1 MKKTRLM
8 WSIVITAI
16 LCVCACVGILAGCG
30 TTKIEAVKI
39 TNKEA
44 LAAEWTVGGTIRK
57 IELSFEPESFNAK
70 NIEYTVTS
78 SDESV
83 VSADGLELKAVAAGT
98 ATITVTAEGKSD
110 SVDITV
116 KQLRPNLESITIAN
130 KEALA
135 ADWVLG
141 SPNRTIEL
149 TFAPAEYYSVDNT
162 NVEIELS
169 NPTVKAKEFTL
180 QAIGVGKTTL
190 TVSVGD
196 VKDTVEIA
204 TSVTAPEIT
213 ANNVSIFT
221 DEETKITAD
230 ALTCDG
236 KKAKVTILDAP
247 TGLTVDSENATVTA
261 DKKGEYT
268 LTLHATDERDPSK
281 YTDKTITVHAYRK
294 VIDAVAGSNKS
305 IELDY
310 SDAYTSDSEQT
321 VKVNSSAWVMG
332 RFAATP
338 STVYYASVTYTGS
351 GVDGRVLYGM
361 SHSQS
366 GNTDKWL
373 VSYIDA
379 GSRDTQKNFKAK
391 EFDMTESSWSNHQ
404 EGEGNNVSY
413 MYRLENYQGITIE
426 NCFPITFETI
436 RKDNFF
442 YFFVNG
448 KYVYSQSSE
457 YFTDVPTVPG
467 FVTHDAPTLGVAL
480 KNVVW
485 TTDRT
490 EVETKLATLTQN
502 GLMGYYLAN
511 SAEGWASGSKDPT
524 NFTNGTT
531 TPEKGWNF
539 TFNKTDKN
547 FNGSM
552 ISPHVYFSG
561 DFEVEWDY
569 VYDQGAGDSGEEK
582 YMFEIRDQN
591 FKENTI
597 ACGIHPGKQTVFVK
611 NSNGTREYAT
621 EMANWKSWVTKFHF
635 KVGRVCNADGTMT
648 YTYTITATGGDK
660 TETFTKQYTNTEV
673 SDYTKTVQF
682 VWHNAFMSGEYSNI
696 RWSVPVKVDAV
707 SIDNKTE
714 LTAAWN
720 LGEGERELGYTITP
734 VKEGLDI
741 SNVPVQITSNNESVV
756 KVVDGKLQAVG
767 IGKATIT
774 VTAGGKSDSVEIDV
788 TLPSVTGIEITNKT
802 ALTADWYV
810 GGEAREV
817 EVSFTP
823 SVLDGYN
830 VDYTIESDNE
840 SVVKVV
846 NGKLTAVGTGTAIIT
861 VTSGDY
867 TDTVTINIEKT
878 RPDLNSI
885 TVTNKTNLEEDWTLG
900 VDGTRTIAIAF
911 DPAGSYTTENTNVTV
926 SITGDAVTANG
937 LTLTASKFGT
947 ATVTVSF
954 GTVTDSFTVNVVVAN
969 PTINTLDGAQWNAF
983 TGDTFSLTDNL
994 EVEAL
999 GCDNSNAVTLDVTTT
1014 GAGLTYNATSKIFTA
1029 SETGEFTITLR
1040 ATDTR
1045 DTSKTTE
1052 RTITVNVYRKLID
1065 AVAGSKSDISLD
1077 YSQAYTANETQTV
1090 AVKTGSWVMGRFAA
1104 TPSTAYYASVTY
1116 TGEGMEGGTLYG
1128 ISHSIRGDNDKWL
1141 VSYIDAGRREDQ
1153 KNFKAKEFDMTDS
1166 SWDKHDNGA
1175 QYNVSWMYRLENY
1188 QGITIE
1194 NCFPITFETIR
1205 KDNFF
1210 YFFVNGKYVYSQ
1222 SSEYFTDVPTV
1233 PGFVTHD
1240 APTLGVA
1247 LKNVVW
1253 TTDRTE
1259 VETKLATLTQNG
1271 LMGYYLANS
1280 AEGWASGSKDPTNF
1294 TNGTTT
1300 PEKGWNFT
1308 FNKTDKNFNG
1318 SMISPHVYFSG
1329 DFEVEW
1335 DYVYDQGAG
1344 DSGEEKYM
1352 FEIRD
1357 QNFKENTI
1365 ACGIHPGKQT
1375 VFVKNSNGTREYA
1388 TEMAN
1393 WKSWVTKFHFKV
1405 GRVCNADGTMTYTY
1419 TITATGGDKTETFTK
1434 QYTNTEVSDYTKT
1447 VQFVWHNAFMS
1458 GEYSNI
1464 RWSVPVKVDAVS
1476 IDNKTELTAAWN
1488 LGEGERELGYT
1499 ITPVK
1504 EGLDISNVP
1513 VQITSNNESVV
1524 KVVDGKLQ
1532 AVGIGKATITVTA
1545 GGKSDSVEI
1554 DVTLPSVTGI
1564 EITNKTALTAD
1575 WYVGGEARE
1584 VEVSFTPSV
1593 LDGYNVDYTIESDN
1607 ESVVKVVN
1615 GKLTA
1620 VGTGTA
1626 IITVTSGDYTDTV
1639 TINIEKTRPD
1649 LNSITVTNK
1658 TNLEEDWTLGVDGT
1672 RTIA

>member
-116 KQLRPNLESITIAN
+116 KKLRPDLESITIAN
-130 KEALA
+130 KDELE
-135 ADWVLG
+135 ADWLLG
-141 SPNRTIEL
+141 QPNRKIEL
-149 TFAPAEYYSVDNT
+149 TFAPAEYYSVENT

-169 NPTVKAKEFTL
+169 KPTLKANEFTL
-180 QAIGVGKTTL
+180 QPLGVGTTVL
-190 TVSVGD
+190 TVSVGN
-196 VKDTVEIA
+196 VTDTAEIT
-204 TSVTAPEIT
+204 TSVTKPEIT
-213 ANNVSIFT
+213 AENVAIFT
-221 DEETKITAD
+221 GEETKITAD

-236 KKAKVTILDAP
+236 QKAQVTILDADA
-247 TGLTVDSENATVTA
+247 GLTVDKETATVTVA
-261 DKKGEYT
+261 EKGEYT
-268 LTLHATDERDPSK
+268 LTLRAADPRDASK
-281 YTDKTITVHAYRK
+281 YTDKEITVTAYRK
-294 VIDAVAGSNKS
+294 LIDATAGSNKS
-305 IELDY
+305 INLDQ
-310 SDAYTSDSEQT
+310 AGAHTLTDSEQS
-321 VKVNSSAWVMG
+321 VKVGSNNWVMG

-338 STVYYASVTYTGS
+338 STVYYASVTYTGE
-351 GVDGRVLYGM
+351 GMEGGTLYGI
-361 SHSQS
+361 SHSIR
-366 GNTDKWL
+366 GDNDKWL

-379 GSRDTQKNFKAK
+379 GRREDQKNFKAK
-391 EFDMTESSWSNHQ
+391 EFDMTDSSWDKHDNRAQ
-404 EGEGNNVSY
+404 YNVSW

-426 NCFPITFETI
+426 NCFPITFETV

-457 YFTDVPTVPG
+457 YFTDIPTTPG
-467 FVTHDAPTLGVAL
+467 FVTHNATALDVAL
-480 KNVVW
+480 TKVEW
-485 TTDRT
+485 TTDAS
-490 EVETKLATLTQN
+490 EVSSKLASLTAK
-502 GLMGYYLAN
+502 GVVGYYLADG
-511 SAEGWASGSKDPT
+511 SDWALSSKNPD

-539 TFNKTDKN
+539 TFNKTDEN

-648 YTYTITATGGDK
+648 YTYTITATGVDK

-696 RWSVPVKVDAV
+696 RWRVPVKVDAV

-714 LTAAWN
+714 LTAKWD
-720 LGEGERELGYTITP
+720 LGDGDRAIRYTVAP
-734 VKEGLDI
+734 VKEGLDV
-741 SNVPVQITSNNESVV
+741 SNVSVQITSDNESTV

-774 VTAGGKSDSVEIDV
+774 VTAGGKSDSVEIAV
-788 TLPSVTGIEITNKT
+788 TLPTVTGIEITNSDE
-802 ALTADWYV
+802 LTADWYV

-830 VDYTIESDNE
+830 VDYTIESNNE

-867 TDTVTINIEKT
+867 TDTVTIIIEKT

-969 PTINTLDGAQWNAF
+969 PTIYTLDGAQWNAF

-1014 GAGLTYNATSKIFTA
+1014 GAGLTYDATSKIFTA

-1104 TPSTAYYASVTY
+1104 TPSDTYYASVTY
-1116 TGEGMEGGTLYG
+1116 TGDGSDGNVIYG
-1128 ISHSIRGDNDKWL
+1128 ISHSAIGDNTHWL
-1141 VSYIDAGRREDQ
+1141 VSHVDAGVTGNQ
-1153 KNFKAKEFDMTDS
+1153 KNFKAKEIDTTKNDWTNMDVDVYKM
-1166 SWDKHDNGA
+1166 WQLHN
-1175 QYNVSWMYRLENY
+1175 YR
-1188 QGITIE
+1188 GINIE
-1194 NCFPITFETIR
+1194 NCFPIKFETVRI
-1205 KDNFF
+1205 DDVF
-1210 YFFVNGKYVYSQ
+1210 YFFINGQYVYAQRSA
-1222 SSEYFTDVPTV
+1222 YFGSDPTV
-1233 PGFVTHD
+1233 PGFIVHE
-1240 APTLGVA
+1240 ATL
-1247 LKNVVW
+1247 LNVKL
-1253 TTDRTE
+1253 TE
-1259 VETKLATLTQNG
+1259 IEWIVERNAVETKFAELTENG
-1271 LMGYYLANS
+1271 IMSAYVPNS
-1280 AEGWASGSKDPTNF
+1280 FAINSKDPENF
-1294 TNGTTT
+1294 TRTQTT
-1300 PEKGWNFT
+1300 EGGYGYE
-1308 FNKTDKNFNG
+1308 FNKADKLFNDG
-1318 SMISPHVYFSG
+1318 LVSPYVYFDG
-1329 DFEVEW
+1329 DFTLEW
-1335 DYVYDQGAG
+1335 DYKPTAFANGY
-1344 DSGEEKYM
+1344 
-1352 FEIRD
+1352 
-1357 QNFKENTI
+1357 
-1365 ACGIHPGKQT
+1365 
-1375 VFVKNSNGTREYA
+1375 SNGDEFGSILELRNSSYGESIIRFGVQFRSNSDGTGKGVRFIANGWGENNVREWHETAYYYDGA
-1388 TEMAN
+1388 TDNSVYSNVMNYGAHLKIVRKIVDGKASITYSIQLYENVA
-1393 WKSWVTKFHFKV
+1393 
-1405 GRVCNADGTMTYTY
+1405 ADGAEPVIQLSDTAILSYTY
-1419 TITATGGDKTETFTK
+1419 ANIDETTGKNFGSASSRTDTAG
-1434 QYTNTEVSDYTKT
+1434 VLLAM
-1447 VQFVWHNAFMS
+1447 WHNYKAS
-1458 GEYSNI
+1458 GVYSNI
-1464 RWSVPVKVDAVS
+1464 RWTFD
-1476 IDNKTELTAAWN
+1476 
-1488 LGEGERELGYT
+1488 
-1499 ITPVK
+1499 
-1504 EGLDISNVP
+1504 
-1513 VQITSNNESVV
+1513 
-1524 KVVDGKLQ
+1524 
-1532 AVGIGKATITVTA
+1532 
-1545 GGKSDSVEI
+1545 
-1554 DVTLPSVTGI
+1554 
-1564 EITNKTALTAD
+1564 
-1575 WYVGGEARE
+1575 
-1584 VEVSFTPSV
+1584 
-1593 LDGYNVDYTIESDN
+1593 
-1607 ESVVKVVN
+1607 
-1615 GKLTA
+1615 
-1620 VGTGTA
+1620 
-1626 IITVTSGDYTDTV
+1626 
-1639 TINIEKTRPD
+1639 
-1649 LNSITVTNK
+1649 
-1658 TNLEEDWTLGVDGT
+1658 
-1672 RTIA
+1672 